1 MIDNLRAMV
10 VFAKT
15 VETGSFRAA
24 ATAMKLSPSVISHHV
39 SQLEERLGVALLYRS
54 TRRLSLTQDGIA
66 LFEHA
71 KLMLAAAESG
81 LNAIA
86 HRSDEPTGTL
96 SITLPAFL
104 ARSPLVEGMA
114 EFVKAYPK
122 VRLAMDF
129 SDVKQDLIRDSID
142 LAIRIGPLQ
151 DSGLKSRKLFD
162 IKRRLVISPDAMGK
176 QDPRV
181 PEDLCD
187 WPWIG
192 LRMRP
197 NHRTLSNA
205 NGETRQ
211 ISFEPRVVVNSLDAV
226 CQLAVAGLGL
236 ATPPSFLVEEDLQ
249 LGRLVEPLPGW
260 HISSLG
266 AYAVWPSN
274 AARESLTYRL
284 IQFLD
289 DLDIAHRCS

>member
-1 MIDNLRAMV
+1 MIDDLRAMV

-15 VETGSFRAA
+15 VESGSFRAA
-24 ATAMKLSPSVISHHV
+24 ATAMNLSPSVVSHHV

-54 TRRLSLTQDGIA
+54 TRRLSLTQDGTA

-71 KLMLAAAESG
+71 KVMLAAAESG
-81 LNAIA
+81 LNAIV
-86 HRSDEPTGTL
+86 HRSDEPIGTL
-96 SITLPAFL
+96 SVTLPAFL

-114 EFVKAYPK
+114 EFAKAYPK

-129 SDVKQDLIRDSID
+129 SDLKQDLIRDGID

-151 DSGLKSRKLFD
+151 DSGLKSKKLFD
-162 IKRRLVISPDAMGK
+162 IERRLVIAPAAMGK
-176 QDPRV
+176 QNPLV
-181 PEDLCD
+181 PEDLQD

-197 NHRTLSNA
+197 NHRTLTNA
-205 NGETRQ
+205 GGEVRQ
-211 ISFEPRVVVNSLDAV
+211 INFEPRVVVNSLDAV
-226 CQLAVAGLGL
+226 RQLAVSGLGL
-236 ATPPSFLVEEDLQ
+236 ATPPSFLVEEDIQ
-249 LGRLVEPLPGW
+249 LGRLVDPLPEW
-260 HISSLG
+260 SISSLG

-284 IQFLD
+284 IQFIEGLD
-289 DLDIAHRCS
+289 LAQR